1 MTTRVVAIN
10 PAEQCRETHIH
21 EHQGKLRCVLL
32 AGHDST
38 IHRCATAT
46 WDAPPKVN
54 TLTGCLTGYGVEQA
68 TAALIRDDSVAAI
81 IIREQVKIYA
91 AILDDPTRKT
101 EDGTDAGFELL
112 VKALIVHG
120 AANTHQDSDRVLH
133 KLVQAYR
140 NGVRL

>member
-1 MTTRVVAIN
+1 MTRIVAIN
-10 PAEQCRETHIH
+10 PTEQCRETHEH

-38 IHRCATAT
+38 VHRCATAT

-68 TAALIRDDSVAAI
+68 TAALIRDDSVAGI

-91 AILDDPTRKT
+91 RMLGNGGDTT
-101 EDGTDAGFELL
+101 ESDAAYELL

-133 KLVQAYR
+133 KLVQAHR

>member
-1 MTTRVVAIN
+1 MTRIVAIN
-10 PAEQCRETHIH
+10 PTEQCRDTHVH

-38 IHRCATAT
+38 VHRCATAT

-68 TAALIRDDSVAAI
+68 TAALIRDDSVAGI
-81 IIREQVKIYA
+81 IVREQVKIYA
-91 AILDDPTRKT
+91 ALHAATPSGEGDDIDT
-101 EDGTDAGFELL
+101 AYELI

-120 AANTHQDSDRVLH
+120 AANTHQDADRILH
-133 KLVQAYR
+133 KLVQAHR